1 MFGYLVFGD
10 PATTYGYFGG
20 LGTLAVLFVYIFI
33 NVSVF
38 LYFYRKERE
47 SFSVVRHALIPLV
60 ATAAVCLPIYGLIY
74 PVPDPPFNLWPYL
87 IAAWAVIGLAIL
99 FIISRRRPD
108 LVEAMGRAFSEA
120 GAEEPDTTQEDVL
133 RTRDRDAAEE
143 QPGRGVPE

>member
-1 MFGYLVFGD
+1 
-10 PATTYGYFGG
+10 
-20 LGTLAVLFVYIFI
+20 
-33 NVSVF
+33 
-38 LYFYRKERE
+38 
-47 SFSVVRHALIPLV
+47 V

-74 PVPDPPFNLWPYL
+74 PVPAPPYNLWPYL

-120 GAEEPDTTQEDVL
+120 GADEPDTTQEDVL